1 MPDGSPPPLYKPEL
15 LEEKKKLTLLQHC
28 YKEPWIPIGCI
39 VTVGALSV
47 GFHGFI
53 NGNKVQMQSM
63 MRLRVVA
70 HLAEIASTDRAIS
83 VPRECFASLFFRRA
97 TPLHASSAAHASRHR
112 TTRPCPAQHVTLSP
126 LHCILCTLTI
136 RTGRVWRPPSSE
148 SSAGARRSGVDTWS
162 TRGRLFLPWSQ
173 PMDQDHKAGGA
184 QSIQASL
191 ASSSKFPSRCHDP
204 HHFSRL
210 PPGT

>member
-1 MPDGSPPPLYKPEL
+1 MPDGAPPPLYKPEL

-70 HLAEIASTDRAIS
+70 
-83 VPRECFASLFFRRA
+83 
-97 TPLHASSAAHASRHR
+97 
-112 TTRPCPAQHVTLSP
+112 QG
-126 LHCILCTLTI
+126 LTI
-136 RTGRVWRPPSSE
+136 LAMG
-148 SSAGARRSGVDTWS
+148 AGVSMG
-162 TRGRLFLPWSQ
+162 
-173 PMDQDHKAGGA
+173 MNK
-184 QSIQASL
+184 
-191 ASSSKFPSRCHDP
+191 
-204 HHFSRL
+204 
-210 PPGT
+210 